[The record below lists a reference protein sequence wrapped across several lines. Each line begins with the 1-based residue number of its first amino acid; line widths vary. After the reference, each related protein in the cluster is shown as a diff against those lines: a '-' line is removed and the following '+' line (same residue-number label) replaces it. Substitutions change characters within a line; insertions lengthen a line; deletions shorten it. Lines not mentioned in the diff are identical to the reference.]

1 LQIAILAKYHKI
13 PFYVAAPQTSIDLTI
28 LRGDKMVIEER
39 PVQEMTHINGQR
51 IAAKDI
57 DCWNPA
63 FDVTPASLI
72 TGIITDIGV
81 FKPDNLKLAIEQHEP
96 ICLPSDVHEWTCL

>member
-1 LQIAILAKYHKI
+1 MQIAVLAKYHKI
-13 PFYVAAPQTSIDLTI
+13 PFYVAAPQTSVDLTTSC
-28 LRGDKMVIEER
+28 GDEIVIEER
-39 PVQEMTHINGQR
+39 PMREMTHLNGRR

-72 TGIITDIGV
+72 TGIIMEIGV
-81 FKPDNLKLAIEQHEP
+81 FKPEDLKTAIEERASTCP
-96 ICLPSDVHEWTCL
+96 RLDIHEWTCL